1 MVENYK
7 RQLSDPEKYD
17 SQILEGFGSQTKK
30 VPDLI

>member
-7 RQLSDPEKYD
+7 RQLFDPEKYD
-17 SQILEGFGSQTKK
+17 SQILEGFGSKTKK